1 MASDIDKNKNQRKVL
16 SFNCDKDS
24 ITATEVAPDLELLCF
39 FIASEGKLHQ
49 EHNRRPLYLL
59 SDPLKSLLEIGI
71 APRKLL
77 HLL

>member
-1 MASDIDKNKNQRKVL
+1 MTSNVNKNKNQRKVL
-16 SFNCDKDS
+16 SFKCDKDS
-24 ITATEVAPDLELLCF
+24 ITATEVAPDLELLYF

-49 EHNRRPLYLL
+49 EHNRRPSYLL

-71 APRKLL
+71 APRRLL